1 MNNTLSGHTNNV
13 ARDFSPAIA
22 ALKRCATFVLGASVA
37 AGVAVYAQNAPDSS
51 FDANADVIQLPSYGE
66 VAGVAT
72 NSKGHLFVY
81 ARTGHA
87 VATLGDERTFYHG
100 GSRLFQFDQTGK
112 FVKEIGQG
120 VYAVNYAQQVRVD
133 PADNIWIV
141 DAGSNQI
148 VKFDA
153 EGRYQMVL
161 GRKPENIPVRPGG
174 GMPARELDMPK
185 EGAAPAGGGRE
196 GGRGGG
202 RGGNAVPGAGIN
214 GDNFNRPADVTW
226 DRAGNVYVADGF
238 GTNNR
243 IAKFDKNGDF
253 LKTWG
258 NTGSGQGQFKGIR
271 GIASDSAGN
280 IYVADAGNN
289 RIQVFDGEG
298 TFKSEI
304 TNIGSPQAICVS
316 GGATQ
321 YLYSS
326 NSNDPE
332 SMDHG
337 EIYKV
342 RLNGQVVG
350 KFGKAGKLPKEFGM
364 VNAIDCRT
372 ENNLWVGEVWNWR
385 AQKVTLR

>member
-1 MNNTLSGHTNNV
+1 MENCRIAGLQDCRVVMRGFGAVVMAAGLAATAAVFAQSVPDINYDAV
-13 ARDFSPAIA
+13 ADAIA
-22 ALKRCATFVLGASVA
+22 
-37 AGVAVYAQNAPDSS
+37 
-51 FDANADVIQLPSYGE
+51 LPSYGE
-66 VAGVAT
+66 VAGIAT
-72 NSKGHLFVY
+72 NSRGHIFVY

-100 GSRLFQFDQTGK
+100 GSRLFQFDQSGK

-120 VYAVNYAQQVRVD
+120 VYAVNFAQQVRVD
-133 PADNIWIV
+133 PQDNVWIV
-141 DAGSNQI
+141 DAGSNQV
-148 VKFDA
+148 VKFDTD
-153 EGRYQMVL
+153 GRFQLVL
-161 GRKPENIPVRPGG
+161 GRKPENIPVRQTSG
-174 GMPARELDMPK
+174 GMPARELDMPAG
-185 EGAAPAGGGRE
+185 GAAAPAAGGGRGE
-196 GGRGGG
+196 GGRGGGG
-202 RGGNAVPGAGIN
+202 RGGNAAPGAGIN
-214 GDNFNRPADVTW
+214 GDSFNRPSDVTW
-226 DRAGNVYVADGF
+226 DRGGNIYVADGF

-243 IAKFDKNGDF
+243 VAKFDKNGNF
-253 LKTWG
+253 LKSWG
-258 NTGSGQGQFKGIR
+258 NTGSGHGQFKGIR

-280 IYVADAGNN
+280 LYVADAGNN

>member
-1 MNNTLSGHTNNV
+1 MENCRIAGLQDGRMVMRGLGAVVMAAGLAATAGVFAQSVPDINYDAV
-13 ARDFSPAIA
+13 ADAIA
-22 ALKRCATFVLGASVA
+22 
-37 AGVAVYAQNAPDSS
+37 
-51 FDANADVIQLPSYGE
+51 LPSYGE
-66 VAGVAT
+66 VAGIAT
-72 NSKGHLFVY
+72 NSRGHIFVY

-100 GSRLFQFDQTGK
+100 GSRLFQFDQSGK

-120 VYAVNYAQQVRVD
+120 VYAVNFAQQVRVD
-133 PADNIWIV
+133 PQDNVWIV
-141 DAGSNQI
+141 DAGSNQV
-148 VKFDA
+148 VKFDTD
-153 EGRYQMVL
+153 GRFQLVL
-161 GRKPENIPVRPGG
+161 GRKPENIPVRQTSG
-174 GMPARELDMPK
+174 GMPARELDMPAG
-185 EGAAPAGGGRE
+185 GAAAPAAGGGRGE
-196 GGRGGG
+196 GGRGGGG
-202 RGGNAVPGAGIN
+202 RGGNAAPGAGIN
-214 GDNFNRPADVTW
+214 GDSFNRPSDVTW
-226 DRAGNVYVADGF
+226 DRGGNIYVADGF

-243 IAKFDKNGDF
+243 VAKFDKNGNF
-253 LKTWG
+253 LKSWG
-258 NTGSGQGQFKGIR
+258 NTGSGHGQFKGIR

-280 IYVADAGNN
+280 LYVADAGNN